1 MEGNGGWTF
10 GETHTA
16 LVGGV
21 VDFWRFKAQKERIT
35 GHYPNDRSH
44 TWTRQEAALCS
55 ISSAFAVTELLMT
68 YKGGWEECAALLDNM
83 CTKLLIILKKLLT
96 AFYTWRHILPALIRL
111 SRWNC
116 FMQQKLGG
124 LSLSLH
130 VCPPLFSCPASAVRC
145 SFIHLSSAPRH
156 SYFSQPGTRNGTL
169 PKTIVP
175 HIHLVKSPQMKCLE
189 KRGPFKQKKR
199 EGGKEKPGRGCNF
212 IQLVEP
218 ASKLTA

>member
-1 MEGNGGWTF
+1 MEAGLFENRTRHWWEELWT
-10 GETHTA
+10 
-16 LVGGV
+16 
-21 VDFWRFKAQKERIT
+21 FWRFKAQKERII

-44 TWTRQEAALCS
+44 TRTRQEAALPS
-55 ISSAFAVTELLMT
+55 ISSAFLVTELLMT
-68 YKGGWEECAALLDNM
+68 YKKGRWGQRAALLDNM

-96 AFYTWRHILPALIRL
+96 AFYTWRHVLPVLIRL

-130 VCPPLFSCPASAVRC
+130 VCPPLFTCPASAVRR
-145 SFIHLSSAPRH
+145 SFIHLSSAPRLVAL
-156 SYFSQPGTRNGTL
+156 SSQPGTRNGTL

-175 HIHLVKSPQMKCLE
+175 QIHLVKSPQMKCLE
-189 KRGPFKQKKR
+189 KRGSFKQKKR
-199 EGGKEKPGRGCNF
+199 KGGKEKPGRECNF